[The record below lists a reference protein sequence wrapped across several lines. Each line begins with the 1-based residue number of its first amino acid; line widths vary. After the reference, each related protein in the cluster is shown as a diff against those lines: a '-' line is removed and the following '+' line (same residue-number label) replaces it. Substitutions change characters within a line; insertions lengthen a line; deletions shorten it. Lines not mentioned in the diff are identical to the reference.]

1 MSAAPVTG
9 GIRRVA
15 VVGGGLAGLT
25 AALRCADAG
34 CDVTLHEA
42 KPRLGGLTHS
52 FRRRLPV
59 DAPSSSAKHL
69 WVDNG
74 QHVHL
79 RCCTAYLALLQ
90 RLGVADLVTTQSRL
104 DIGVRSSDG
113 RTARIRRGVLP
124 APLHLAASVMRYPWL
139 SSAERLAF
147 ALAAGAL
154 RLVDPTSAD
163 ADATSFGAW
172 LREQRQSERAITCLW
187 DLVGIAALNA
197 RADETSLALAATVF
211 QEGVLGAADA
221 GDVGWSTVPLQQLHG
236 DAAAR
241 ALEQAGVRVRLTS
254 KVTALT
260 QRSSGWELHTPSGA
274 ERVDA
279 VVVATPPAVAER
291 LLPAGALPVP
301 EGWSATL
308 GSSPIVNLHVLLD
321 RRVLDEPFVAGLSD
335 PTSAAGVSEHLWVFD
350 RTTQSGLGATP
361 WQYFAVSLSA
371 ADAIV
376 DEPTAVLRQR
386 FLPTLKALLPSMAT
400 ATVLDF
406 FVTRERAATF
416 RPSPGTAASR
426 PQAATRLPGLFV
438 AGAWTA
444 TGWPATME
452 GAVRSGDAAAQAVLN
467 APLRSH
473 RAEVVA

>member
-1 MSAAPVTG
+1 VSV
-9 GIRRVA
+9 I
-15 VVGGGLAGLT
+15 GGGLAGIT

-34 CDVTLHEA
+34 YDVTLHEA

-59 DAPSSSAKHL
+59 AAPSSSGKHL

-90 RLGVADLVTTQSRL
+90 RLGVDDLVTTQTRM

-139 SSAERLAF
+139 TTAERLAF

-154 RLVDPTSAD
+154 RLVDPASAD
-163 ADATSFGAW
+163 ADGTSFGAW

-187 DLVGIAALNA
+187 DLVGVAALNA

-221 GDVGWSTVPLQQLHG
+221 GDVGWATVPLQQLHG
-236 DAAAR
+236 DAAAH
-241 ALEQAGVRVRLTS
+241 ALSQAGVDVRLTS
-254 KVTALT
+254 KVTTLA
-260 QRSSGWELHTPSGA
+260 QRSSGWELLTPTGPEQA
-274 ERVDA
+274 DA

-321 RRVLDEPFVAGLSD
+321 RPVLNEPFVAGLSE
-335 PTSAAGVSEHLWVFD
+335 PTSVPGGTEHLWVFD
-350 RTTQSGLGATP
+350 RTTQGGLGATP
-361 WQYFAVSLSA
+361 WQYLAVSLSA
-371 ADAIV
+371 ADAVV

-386 FLPTLKALLPSMAT
+386 FLPQLTALLPAMTT
-400 ATVLDF
+400 ASVLDF

-416 RPSPGTAASR
+416 RPSPGTAALR
-426 PQAATRLPGLFV
+426 PQPATRLPGLFV

-452 GAVRSGDAAAQAVLN
+452 GAVRSGEAAAQALLT

-473 RAEVVA
+473 QAEVVA